1 VKLDY
6 WARRGSPGQSIAA
19 KSHLRLVL
27 LPFLLLLAG
36 CFTSSQPKF
45 PLSSAVAVF
54 GDGGRYIAY
63 ERSSDGSFRRDET
76 IELRKRAD
84 GGYDY
89 IDEKGKV
96 TPLSL
101 YRIGPNLYVAQAIR
115 EDGQTADYVAVRV
128 NGNEVLTYPLD
139 CTKQDAAKLKSLG
152 VEITDQGRVCNV
164 DKVADPLTLL
174 AGLNRGEPSGK
185 MVRE

>member
-63 ERSSDGSFRRDET
+63 ERSSDGSFTRDET

-84 GGYDY
+84 GSYDY

-96 TPLSL
+96 TPISL
-101 YRIGPNLYVAQAIR
+101 HGIGPDLYVVQAMR
-115 EDGQTADYVAVRV
+115 EDGHSVDYVVVRV
-128 NGNEVLTYPLD
+128 RGNDALTYAAD
-139 CTKQDAAKLKSLG
+139 CTKQDAAKLESLG
-152 VEITDQGRVCNV
+152 VEIRDKGRVCMI
-164 DKVADPLTLL
+164 DKVADPAALFATLSL
-174 AGLNRGEPSGK
+174 GEPTGK
-185 MVRE
+185 AVRE